1 MKTHQLK
8 LVCLLAVL
16 FGVGVTAEAKPEK
29 KTVTFS
35 VNIHCEN
42 CKQKIER
49 NLAYEKGVLD
59 LKVDLKEKTVAVTYD
74 AAKTSEE
81 KLTAALKKLGYE
93 VKIAPEKTD
102 DRQKTAPKG

>member
-1 MKTHQLK
+1 MKTSQLR
-8 LVCLLAVL
+8 LVLWVVLL
-16 FGVGVTAEAKPEK
+16 FGAFTAAEAKPEK

-59 LKVDLKEKTVAVTYD
+59 LDVSLEKHTVTVTYN
-74 AAKTSEE
+74 AAKTDVQ
-81 KLTAALKKLGYE
+81 KITDALKKLGYE
-93 VKIAPEKTD
+93 VKLQPKKQEN
-102 DRQKTAPKG
+102 RQKIAQE